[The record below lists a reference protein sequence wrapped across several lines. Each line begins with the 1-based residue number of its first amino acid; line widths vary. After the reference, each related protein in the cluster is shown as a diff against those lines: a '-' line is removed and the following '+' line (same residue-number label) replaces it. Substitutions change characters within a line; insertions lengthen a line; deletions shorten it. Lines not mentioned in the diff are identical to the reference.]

1 MQLWKKAEYRK
12 VQWINYNNLNTSK
25 LKVRISTWMFHYNN
39 CSIIKYVTILL
50 NISKKRLEPII
61 LFKTTILMI
70 KAYLNIGHS
79 SKFK

>member
-39 CSIIKYVTILL
+39 CSIIKLRHNSIKHIEKTIRA
-50 NISKKRLEPII
+50 NHFI
-61 LFKTTILMI
+61 
-70 KAYLNIGHS
+70 
-79 SKFK
+79 